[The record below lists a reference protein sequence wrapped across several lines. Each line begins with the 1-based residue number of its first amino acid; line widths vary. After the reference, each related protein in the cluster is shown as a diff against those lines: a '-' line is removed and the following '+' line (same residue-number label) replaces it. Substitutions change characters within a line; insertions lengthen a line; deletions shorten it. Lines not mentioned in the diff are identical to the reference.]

1 VATAQ
6 LRERLTTNE
15 ERLAQ
20 LHSQAERLER
30 HLGRLRNADD
40 RYSGVRLATFV
51 AGGVAAVLAYFVA
64 GPWPALAILVAAAL
78 LFGGV
83 VYFHLRILASIAR
96 HQVRLARRRAQIA
109 RATVDWE
116 GIPAGFHHEARPSHP
131 FEADLNLVGPR
142 SLHQL
147 LDTAISLEGSQ
158 RLREWLT
165 EPVPAPEATQ
175 RRQRL
180 VRELL
185 PRRLFRERLALSAAM
200 AAGPDSRWRASDL
213 LRWLERHD
221 PVDDLRRWLLLLGPL
236 AALNISLFAA
246 NQLGMLPP
254 FWQIT
259 LILYIGLWFARARSV
274 AGAWGEAMELQGA
287 LRQLVAVFRR
297 LETGSYAGS
306 PNLAQL
312 CAPFADPARRP
323 SRYLSRLTP
332 LVTALGLRGNPVL
345 HFALNAIVP
354 WDLYFAHR
362 LSRYKREIALPA
374 RGWMDVWF
382 QLEALISLATAA
394 YLNPDHTFPE
404 LTAVVEP
411 PREPVFSAAGLGHP
425 LIRYDVRVRNDF
437 TVPELGQVAIITG
450 SNMAGKSVFL
460 KAVGVNLVLA
470 HAGGA
475 VCAHS
480 LRALYFRVFTS
491 IAITDSIAEGISYF
505 YAEVRRLRALLTA
518 LEEEQA
524 FPLLY
529 CVDEIF
535 RGTNNRERLIGGR
548 AFVRALAGMRGTGL
562 IATHDLDLTRLAE
575 EVPQVVNYH
584 FRDDVVGDRM
594 SFDYRLRPGPSPTTN
609 ALRIMRLQGL
619 PVPPQDGPD

>member
-1 VATAQ
+1 VSTQ

-15 ERLAQ
+15 DRLAQ
-20 LHSQAERLER
+20 LNSQVGRLER
-30 HLGRLRNADD
+30 RLGRLRLADD
-40 RYSGVRLATFV
+40 RYSWARLAIFV
-51 AGGVAAVLAYFVA
+51 AGGAATVLAYFIA
-64 GPWPALAILVAAAL
+64 GAWPALAALATATL
-78 LFGGV
+78 LFGIA
-83 VYFHLRILASIAR
+83 VYIHNRNGASIAR
-96 HQVRLARRRAQIA
+96 HEVRLAHRRAQIA
-109 RATVDWE
+109 RATLDWE
-116 GIPAGFHHEARPSHP
+116 QIPAGFPHEARPSHP

-147 LDTAISLEGSQ
+147 LDTAISYEGSQ

-165 EPVPAPEATQ
+165 EPVPAPEETQ

-185 PRRLFRERLALSAAM
+185 PRRLFRDRLALSAAM
-200 AAGPDSRWRASDL
+200 ASGPDSRWRAGDL

-236 AALNISLFAA
+236 AALNIALFTA
-246 NQLGMLPP
+246 NQLGLLPP
-254 FWQIT
+254 LWQIT
-259 LILYIGLWFARARSV
+259 LIVYLGLWLTKARSI

-297 LETGSYAGS
+297 LETASYAGS

-312 CAPFADPARRP
+312 CSPFVDRTRRP

-354 WDLYFAHR
+354 WDLYFAER
-362 LSRYKREIALPA
+362 LGRYKREIALPA

-382 QLEALISLATAA
+382 QLEALSSLATAA
-394 YLNPDHTFPE
+394 HINPDYSFPE
-404 LTAVVEP
+404 LIGGEEP
-411 PREPVFSAAGLGHP
+411 LNEPVLSAVGLGHP
-425 LIRYDVRVRNDF
+425 LIRHDVRVRNDF

-460 KAVGVNLVLA
+460 KAVAVNLVLA

-491 IAITDSIAEGISYF
+491 IAIADSIGEGISYF
-505 YAEVRRLRALLTA
+505 YAEVRRLRALLAA
-518 LEEEQA
+518 LEEEHT

-548 AFVRALAGMRGTGL
+548 AFVRALAGKRGTGL
-562 IATHDLDLTRLAE
+562 IATHDLDLTRLAD

-584 FRDDVVGDRM
+584 FRDAVAGDRM
-594 SFDYRLRPGPSPTTN
+594 TFDYRLRPGPSPTTN

-619 PVPPQDGPD
+619 PVPPQDGVE